1 MEKEEISDEELD
13 TKFIDYEK
21 QKAKEIKKVKKSD
34 KPEDKKK
41 DKLRTLFEEV
51 DDVFEESKWR
61 TLNEVDEVMARVE
74 KALLTVD
81 RTLEKVD

>member
-1 MEKEEISDEELD
+1 
-13 TKFIDYEK
+13 
-21 QKAKEIKKVKKSD
+21 VKKSD

>member
-1 MEKEEISDEELD
+1 M
-13 TKFIDYEK
+13 
-21 QKAKEIKKVKKSD
+21 KKSD